1 MMRSACGRPLRVSL
15 LAATLLGA
23 GLLAR
28 HLFGPGAPP
37 SFITARPERM
47 DLEQTVLAS
56 GTLSG
61 SRTVDVGAQV
71 SGQLKRLR
79 VGLGDQVRKGQ
90 LLAEIDPVLQQ
101 YALSTAEAGVQS
113 LQAQRDAQQALLRQ
127 YELAFRRQQRML
139 AQEAGASADLESAQG
154 ALENT
159 RATIASLDAQIGSG
173 RIAVATARANLDY
186 TRIVAPMDG
195 TVIAITTQQGQTV
208 VSNQSAPTILTLANL
223 DTLTV
228 KAQISEADV
237 DKVRPGQLVYFTTLG
252 DAQTRHYSRLRAIE
266 PAPTSY
272 TTASSST
279 SSSSSSSS
287 SSSTTTSTAIYYNG
301 LFELPNPG
309 HRLRTAM
316 TAQVSIVLQSARRA
330 LCIPASA
337 LGDPDPDG
345 SCLVRVLVGGQPQA
359 RRVRIGINNHIQAQ
373 VLDGLGEGDLVLV
386 GDGSVPAP
394 VQHPGP
400 MGGPPPPRR
409 G

>member
-1 MMRSACGRPLRVSL
+1 VSL
-15 LAATLLGA
+15 LVAALLGA

-28 HLFGPGAPP
+28 QLFGPGTPP
-37 SFITARPERM
+37 AFITARPERM

-61 SRTVDVGAQV
+61 SKTVDVGAQV
-71 SGQLKRLR
+71 SGQLKLLR

-127 YELAFRRQQRML
+127 YELAFRRQQQMVAR
-139 AQEAGASADLESAQG
+139 EAGASADLESAQG

-159 RATIASLDAQIGSG
+159 RATIASLDAQIVSG

-195 TVIAITTQQGQTV
+195 TVISITTQQGQTV

-237 DKVRPGQLVYFTTLG
+237 DKVRPGQVVYFTTLG

-272 TTASSST
+272 TTASST

-287 SSSTTTSTAIYYNG
+287 SSSTSTSSAVYYNG
-301 LFELPNPG
+301 LFDLPNPG
-309 HRLRTAM
+309 HRLRTSM
-316 TAQVSIVLQSARRA
+316 TAQVSVVLQSARQA
-330 LCIPASA
+330 LCVPASA

-345 SCLVRVLVGGQPQA
+345 SCLVRVLVAGQPRP

-373 VLDGLGEGDLVLV
+373 VLEGLGEGDQVLI

-394 VQHPGP
+394 VQHAGP
-400 MGGPPPPRR
+400 MGGPPPQRR